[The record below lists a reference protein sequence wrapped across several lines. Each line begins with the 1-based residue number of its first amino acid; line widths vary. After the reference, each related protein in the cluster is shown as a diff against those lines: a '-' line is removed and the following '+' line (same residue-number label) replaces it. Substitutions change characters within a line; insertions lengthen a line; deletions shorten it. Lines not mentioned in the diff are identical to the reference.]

1 MHLVTDRVIVL
12 RICTFYC
19 GISKYAP
26 RVTARVT
33 AFQNMHLA
41 RGGSSKYAP
50 SSRGGYTLQN
60 IHLLTLHIF
69 NIHTS
74 RTNHPKYTPS
84 PSEVH
89 ILYALPRGK
98 VLISPKIGTYFPHC
112 VSSISGVLARISTNT
127 RPCISAFISGC
138 ISVF

>member
-1 MHLVTDRVIVL
+1 MHLVTDRVVIL

-50 SSRGGYTLQN
+50 RSRGSYTLQN
-60 IHLLTLHIF
+60 IHLLPLRPRLSYTSSSLYTSQKIVLHRF
-69 NIHTS
+69 QFIHLS
-74 RTNHPKYTPS
+74 SFIGAYTEDFVTRVLVCFQNMHLFR
-84 PSEVH
+84 EVH
-89 ILYALPRGK
+89 ILKSLQLALCNFFS
-98 VLISPKIGTYFPHC
+98 LYT
-112 VSSISGVLARISTNT
+112 SS
-127 RPCISAFISGC
+127 
-138 ISVF
+138 